1 MTRRPHPSTLRA
13 ALREDSYMFGRACSC
28 LGLMLLLAALP
39 IRAAG
44 PRLLITAEDLPR
56 IRHACGIG
64 LPSAA
69 PPPGTATS
77 PVQPSAAGTTATS
90 GSTTA
95 QPDSSAVPFSKAP
108 IASSV
113 KRITLSMGDAKMDF
127 LQFRYVNSQGVA
139 CIAEMPAAEAEAKK
153 SPQDWLVTFDLYKKG
168 EVPKTTKTKKNPV
181 KPLSDF
187 PFVSPPPT
195 PGASNNSSPR

>member
-1 MTRRPHPSTLRA
+1 MIVRKISA
-13 ALREDSYMFGRACSC
+13 GVIM
-28 LGLMLLLAALP
+28 LGLLLTIGVFTAGCGGKEEVAQPTVGPQATPVGPTGPGAAVP
-39 IRAAG
+39 G
-44 PRLLITAEDLPR
+44 PT
-56 IRHACGIG
+56 
-64 LPSAA
+64 SAA